1 MVQVPGALLPRVR
14 DLARS
19 RAAALIACPRAAVQR
34 ESLDDVLPPSLHR
47 VALAGAR
54 DALLAFADAPPVTV
68 GFGAVQLT
76 VPAGCEPGRAAVVG
90 VLRLLLDEACDAW
103 TGSLARTVDV
113 CIVGGRPAD
122 RRAGWAAV
130 SETAGH
136 IEMLTATITRL
147 VLPAE
152 VLNPARPTTRP

>member
-1 MVQVPGALLPRVR
+1 MKGLFLNAHQRGFDAIAVESGFGFVGIVFFVKRAESNAVHHT
-14 DLARS
+14 AR
-19 RAAALIACPRAAVQR
+19 
-34 ESLDDVLPPSLHR
+34 
-47 VALAGAR
+47 
-54 DALLAFADAPPVTV
+54 LLAFADAPPVTV
-68 GFGAVQLT
+68 GLGTVQLT